1 VNLCT
6 RTTRAAR
13 PVDIVAGVSQPY
25 NKPVL
30 MDSDRTKVT
39 VRVIIPAR
47 NEEACLGRCLESLVT
62 QAGIGFEIV
71 VVDDNSTDQTRDV
84 ASGFPWVQILTA
96 TEPAPG
102 ISGKCNALIM
112 GAEAA
117 CTEWLLFTDAD
128 TFHLPG
134 SLAAAVADA
143 EKEHAD
149 LLSYSPEQETGA
161 WYEDLLMPLVFAE
174 LARTFD
180 TSGHDSRGRP
190 AANGQYILARRE
202 VYESL
207 GGHRA
212 VANKVLEDV
221 ELAKLFR
228 NAGHRIYFRYGKGRV
243 RTRMYRSFAAMWAGW
258 TKNLGL
264 LFPNAASL
272 GAFRMVEFSV
282 VCLSLAF
289 GLRLYVLGR
298 HSESEIALAVG
309 LAVLLQFWLRVR
321 QAHFPW
327 KANLLS
333 FFGLPLFAILLWRS
347 IYCLNVRGT
356 VTWKGRSYP
365 NSAP

>member
-1 VNLCT
+1 MN
-6 RTTRAAR
+6 
-13 PVDIVAGVSQPY
+13 S
-25 NKPVL
+25 
-30 MDSDRTKVT
+30 SRTKVT

-47 NEEACLGRCLESLVT
+47 NEEACLGRCLGSLVT
-62 QAGIGFEIV
+62 QVGIPFEIF
-71 VVDDNSTDQTRDV
+71 VVDDNSTDHTRDV
-84 ASGFPWVQILTA
+84 ASGFPGVQILTA
-96 TEPAPG
+96 TEPASG
-102 ISGKCNALIM
+102 INGKCNALIM

-117 CTEWLLFTDAD
+117 NTDWLLFTDAD
-128 TFHLPG
+128 TVHLPG
-134 SLAAAVADA
+134 SLAAAVEEA
-143 EKEHAD
+143 ERVHAD

-161 WYEDLLMPLVFAE
+161 WYEEMLMPLVFAE
-174 LARTFD
+174 LARNFD
-180 TSGHDSRGRP
+180 TSGDDKQGKP

-202 VYESL
+202 VYERL

-228 NAGHRIYFRYGKGRV
+228 NAGHKIYFRYGKGRV

-272 GAFRMVEFSV
+272 AAFRMMEFLV
-282 VCLSLAF
+282 VCLSLVF

-298 HSESEIALAVG
+298 NNESEITLAVG

-333 FFGLPLFAILLWRS
+333 FFGLPVFATLLWRS

>member
-1 VNLCT
+1 
-6 RTTRAAR
+6 
-13 PVDIVAGVSQPY
+13 
-25 NKPVL
+25 
-30 MDSDRTKVT
+30 MDSNRTKVT

-47 NEEACLGRCLESLVT
+47 NEEACLGRCLGSLVA
-62 QAGIGFEIV
+62 QDGIPFEIF
-71 VVDDNSTDQTRDV
+71 VVDDNSTDHTRDV
-84 ASGFPWVQILTA
+84 ASGFPAVQILTA

-102 ISGKCNALIM
+102 VNGKCNALII
-112 GAEAA
+112 GAEGAH
-117 CTEWLLFTDAD
+117 TEWLLFTDAD

-161 WYEDLLMPLVFAE
+161 WYEEMLMPLVFAE

-180 TSGHDSRGRP
+180 TAGNDDRGKP

-202 VYESL
+202 VYQSL

-228 NAGHRIYFRYGKGRV
+228 NAGHKIYFRYGKGRV

-272 GAFRMVEFSV
+272 AAFRAMEFSV
-282 VCLSLAF
+282 VCLSLVF
-289 GLRLYVLGR
+289 GLSLYIHGRLT
-298 HSESEIALAVG
+298 ESEITLAIGV
-309 LAVLLQFWLRVR
+309 AVLLQFWLRVR

-333 FFGLPLFAILLWRS
+333 FFGLPVFAALLWRS